1 MIIKVKIKIIIMNKL
16 FFFLGIL
23 LVPIYSNAQITG
35 RVLDSDQGFGL
46 PGANVVI
53 LELQKGIST
62 DIDGDF
68 RLTRI
73 SDGTYTL
80 QVTFLGYQ
88 TAERTIVVENGQ
100 SEFQRIFLEDG
111 VLINEELV
119 VLGDRLRG
127 QARALNQQRN
137 NSNIT
142 NIVAA
147 DQIGRFP
154 DANVGDAMK
163 RIPGIT
169 IQVDQGEAR
178 FGLIRGTAPRLNSI
192 TVNGERVPSAEAEN
206 REVQLDLIPADMI
219 QAIEVTKA
227 LTPDMDGDAIGGSV
241 NLVTRGAPSGMR
253 VSTTL
258 GSGYNFLREQPMWI
272 GSAVVGNRF
281 FEDKLGVIVSGS
293 YNDHQLGSHNIEA
306 EWDVDDNGNAF
317 VDEFDHRLYTIQRV
331 RRSISAN
338 LDYKIN
344 DRNTLFLRSIYN
356 HRDDWENRYRQRF
369 ARFDDNGDGTATARV
384 RRQTKGGLNNG
395 RIKNARLEDQRT
407 ATIDLA
413 GEHLIGN
420 SVELDWSVGYAR
432 ASEER
437 PHERYIRFSSG
448 NTPVTYDL
456 SNPRKPEINVQSP
469 TFALGNFGFN
479 ELTEEFQWTKDTDVT
494 SRFNVL
500 MPLMEG
506 SRVSSLKFGGKLKF
520 KEKIRDN
527 EGFEFSPIGSGF
539 DDLGRV
545 PNSDQTVSN
554 YLAGNYR
561 FGNFTTREFL
571 GDLDLNNASLF
582 EKEELVEDYLPGNFD
597 ANEVVTAGY
606 IMLNQDLSDNLF
618 LLAGVR
624 LENTAIDYDGNQLVL
639 DEGGDL
645 DNSQIARISD
655 SDSYLN
661 VMPAIHL
668 RYDLNPNSVIRAA
681 WTNSIARPNYFN
693 LVPFREVNLED
704 NELEEG
710 NPDLNPTISMNFDL
724 MFERYFETVGLF
736 SAGVFYKD
744 IEDFIY
750 LFQTRDFQDPLS
762 GRTFDRYFQPQ
773 NGEGGQL
780 YGFEIALQRQLDFL
794 PAFLKNF
801 GVYANYTL
809 TQSEVELIRTEDG
822 DIRDD
827 INLPGTAEHTINTSL
842 SYETAKFN
850 ARLSLNYTSD
860 YLDELGDEAFFDRY
874 YDKQTFVDANAT
886 YTITPNVRVFMEA
899 NNLTNQ
905 PLRFYQGESSRMMQ
919 EEFYNVRFSTGLKID
934 F

>member
-1 MIIKVKIKIIIMNKL
+1 MKR
-16 FFFLGIL
+16 L
-23 LVPIYSNAQITG
+23 LLLLAIGLLTPFHIYAQISG
-35 RVLDSDQGFGL
+35 RVLDAGQQIGL
-46 PGANVVI
+46 PGANVLVVE
-53 LELQKGIST
+53 LERGTAT
-62 DIDGDF
+62 DVDGDF
-68 RLTRI
+68 RITRVP
-73 SDGTYTL
+73 DGTYTL
-80 QVTFLGYQ
+80 KVTYLGYQ
-88 TAERTIVVENGQ
+88 TVEKMVTVVNGQ
-100 SEFQRIFLEDG
+100 SEIQRILLEDG
-111 VLINEELV
+111 VFVNEELV

-137 NSNIT
+137 NANIT

-169 IQVDQGEAR
+169 IQLDQGEAR

-258 GSGYNFLREQPMWI
+258 GSGYNFLRDQPMWI
-272 GSAVVGNRF
+272 GSVVVGNRF
-281 FEDKLGVIVSGS
+281 LDDKLGIIVSGS

-306 EWDVDDNGNAF
+306 EWDLDDNGKAV

-344 DRNTLFLRSIYN
+344 DKNTLFLRSLYN
-356 HRDDWENRYRQRF
+356 HRDDWENRYQQRF
-369 ARFDDNGDGTATARV
+369 ARFEDNGDGTATARV
-384 RRQTKGGLNNG
+384 RRQTKGGIDNG
-395 RIKNARLEDQRT
+395 RIKNTRLEDQRT
-407 ATIDLA
+407 ATIDFA
-413 GEHLIGN
+413 GEHLIGS

-437 PHERYIRFSSG
+437 PDERYIRFSSG
-448 NTPVTYDL
+448 GTPVTYDL
-456 SNPRKPEINVQSP
+456 SNPRKPGINVQSP
-469 TFALGNFGFN
+469 TFGLDNFRFN
-479 ELTEEFQWTKDTDVT
+479 ELTEEFQFTKDTDVT
-494 SRFNVL
+494 SRFNIL
-500 MPLMEG
+500 IPLIEG
-506 SRVSSLKFGGKLKF
+506 SRESSIKFGGKLKF

-527 EGFEFSPIGSGF
+527 EGFEFSPLGSGF
-539 DDLGRV
+539 SNLGAV

-571 GDLDLNNASLF
+571 GDLDLNNSSLF
-582 EKEELVEDYLPGNFD
+582 EKEELVEDTLPGNFN

-606 IMLNQDLSDNLF
+606 VMLNQDLSDKLF

-624 LENTAIDYDGNQLVL
+624 FENTAIDYEGNQLVL
-639 DEGGDL
+639 DEEGDL
-645 DNSQIARISD
+645 DNSQIRQISD

-668 RYDLNPNSVIRAA
+668 RYDISPNSVLRAA
-681 WTNSIARPNYFN
+681 WTNSIARPNYYD

-704 NELEEG
+704 NELAEG

-780 YGFEIALQRQLDFL
+780 YGFEVAFQRQLDFL
-794 PAFLKNF
+794 PGILKNF
-801 GVYANYTL
+801 GLYANYTL
-809 TQSEVELIRTEDG
+809 TQSDVDVVRTEDG
-822 DIRDD
+822 DVRDD
-827 INLPGTAEHTINTSL
+827 IKLPGTAEHTFNTSL
-842 SYETAKFN
+842 SYETSKFN

-874 YDKQTFVDANAT
+874 YDKQTFVDANAS
-886 YTITPNVRVFMEA
+886 YTVTPNIRIFMEA

-905 PLRFYQGESSRMMQ
+905 PLRFYQGVSSRMMQ
-919 EEFYNVRFSTGLKID
+919 EEFYNVRFNAGLKID

>member
-1 MIIKVKIKIIIMNKL
+1 MNRVL
-16 FFFLGIL
+16 LLLAIFLIPL
-23 LVPIYSNAQITG
+23 CVNAQISG
-35 RVLDSDQGFGL
+35 RVLDADQGFGL
-46 PGANVVI
+46 PGANLLI
-53 LELQKGIST
+53 LELQKGTAT
-62 DIDGDF
+62 DADGDF
-68 RLTRI
+68 RMTGVP
-73 SDGTYTL
+73 DGNYTL
-80 QVTFLGYQ
+80 RVTYLGYQ
-88 TAERTIVVENGQ
+88 TQELSVTVQNGSSDFFTIE
-100 SEFQRIFLEDG
+100 LEDG
-111 VLINEELV
+111 VLVNEELV

-137 NSNIT
+137 NVNIT

-178 FGLIRGTAPRLNSI
+178 FGLIRGTSPRLNSV

-258 GSGYNFLREQPMWI
+258 GSGYNFLRDEPMWV
-272 GSAVVGNRF
+272 GSAVLANRF
-281 FEDKLGVIVSGS
+281 FDDKLGIIVSGS
-293 YNDHQLGSHNIEA
+293 YNDHRLGSHNIEA
-306 EWDVDDNGNAF
+306 EWDLDDNGNAF
-317 VDEFDHRLYTIQRV
+317 VDEFDHRLYTLQRI

-344 DRNTLFLRSIYN
+344 DNNTLFLKSIYN

-369 ARFDDNGDGTATARV
+369 ARFDVNADGTATARV
-384 RRQTKGGLNNG
+384 RRQTKGGLNNN
-395 RIKNARLEDQRT
+395 RIKNTRLEDQRT
-407 ATIDLA
+407 ATISFS

-420 SVELDWSVGYAR
+420 SAELDWSVGYAR

-448 NTPVTYDL
+448 DTPVTYDL
-456 SNPRKPEINVQSP
+456 SNPRKPDINVQST
-469 TFALGNFGFN
+469 TFALDNFGFN
-479 ELTEEFQWTKDTDVT
+479 ELTEEFQFTKDTDFT
-494 SRFNVL
+494 SGFNIL
-500 MPLMEG
+500 IPLDFS
-506 SRVSSLKFGGKLKF
+506 SRESSIKFGGKLKF
-520 KEKIRDN
+520 KEKLRNN
-527 EGFEFSPIGSGF
+527 EEFEFEPLNSGF
-539 DDLGRV
+539 DNLSLV

-561 FGNFTTREFL
+561 FGNFTTREFI
-571 GDLDLNNASLF
+571 GDLDLDNSSLF
-582 EKEELVEDYLPGNFD
+582 EKIDLVEDYLPGNFN

-606 IMLNQDLSDNLF
+606 VMLNQDLSDKLF
-618 LLAGVR
+618 LLAGLRV
-624 LENTAIDYDGNQLVL
+624 ENTAIDYEGNQLVL

-645 DNSQIARISD
+645 DNSQITQISD

-668 RYDLNPNSVIRAA
+668 RYDLSPNSVIRAA
-681 WTNSIARPNYFN
+681 WTNSIARPNYFD

-704 NELEEG
+704 NELAEG
-710 NPDLNPTISMNFDL
+710 NPDLSPTIAMNFDL
-724 MFERYFETVGLF
+724 MFEKYFDTVGLI
-736 SAGVFYKD
+736 SAGFFYKD

-780 YGFEIALQRQLDFL
+780 YGFEVAFQRQLDFL
-794 PAFLKNF
+794 PSILKNF
-801 GVYANYTL
+801 GVYANYTM
-809 TQSEVELIRTEDG
+809 TQSDVDVIRTEDG

-827 INLPGTAEHTINTSL
+827 INLPGTAEHTFNTSL
-842 SYETAKFN
+842 SYETSKFN

-886 YTITPNVRVFMEA
+886 YTITPNIRVYMEA

-905 PLRFYQGESSRMMQ
+905 PLRFYQGVSSRMMQ
-919 EEFYNVRFSTGLKID
+919 EEFYNVRFNAGVKID

>member
-1 MIIKVKIKIIIMNKL
+1 MNKVL
-16 FFFLGIL
+16 IL
-23 LVPIYSNAQITG
+23 LAIFIMPLCVNAQISG
-35 RVLDSDQGFGL
+35 RVLDADEGLGL
-46 PGANVVI
+46 PGANI
-53 LELQKGIST
+53 IIIELQRGAAT
-62 DIDGDF
+62 DADGDF
-68 RLTRI
+68 RLTGVP
-73 SDGTYTL
+73 DGTYTL
-80 QVTFLGYQ
+80 RVTYLGYQ
-88 TAERTIVVENGQ
+88 TQELSVTVQNGSSDFFTIE
-100 SEFQRIFLEDG
+100 LEDG

-137 NSNIT
+137 NVNIT

-219 QAIEVTKA
+219 QAIEVNKA

-241 NLVTRGAPSGMR
+241 NLVTRGAPSGTR
-253 VSTTL
+253 ISTTL
-258 GSGYNFLREQPMWI
+258 GSGYNFLRDEPMWV
-272 GSAVVGNRF
+272 GSAVLANRF
-281 FEDKLGVIVSGS
+281 LDDKLGVIVSGS
-293 YNDHQLGSHNIEA
+293 YNNHRLGSHNIEA
-306 EWDVDDNGNAF
+306 EWDLDDNGNAF

-338 LDYKIN
+338 LDYKFN
-344 DRNTLFLRSIYN
+344 DNNTLFLKSIYN

-369 ARFDDNGDGTATARV
+369 ARFDVSSDGSATARV
-384 RRQTKGGLNNG
+384 RRQTKGGLGNN
-395 RIKNARLEDQRT
+395 RIDNARLEDQRT
-407 ATIDLA
+407 ATLSLS
-413 GEHLIGN
+413 GEHLIGGR
-420 SVELDWSVGYAR
+420 VELDWGVGYAR

-437 PHERYIRFSSG
+437 PHERYIRFQSG

-456 SNPRKPEINVQSP
+456 SNPRKPGINVQSP
-469 TFALGNFGFN
+469 TFALDNFGFN
-479 ELTEEFQWTKDTDVT
+479 EITEEFQWTKDTDIT

-500 MPLMEG
+500 IPLSES
-506 SRVSSLKFGGKLKF
+506 SRESSIKFGGKLKF

-527 EGFEFSPIGSGF
+527 EGFEFSPLTSGF
-539 DDLGRV
+539 ENLGMV
-545 PNSDQTVSN
+545 PNSDQTVSD
-554 YLAGNYR
+554 YLAGDYR
-561 FGNFTTREFL
+561 FGNFTTPEFL
-571 GDLDLNNASLF
+571 GDLDLNNSSLF

-597 ANEVVTAGY
+597 ANETVTSGY
-606 IMLNQDLSDNLF
+606 LMLNQDLTDKLF
-618 LLAGVR
+618 LLAGLRV
-624 LENTAIDYDGNQLVL
+624 ENTYVDYEGFQLVL
-639 DEGGDL
+639 DEEGDL
-645 DNSQIARISD
+645 DSSQITQISD

-668 RYDLNPNSVIRAA
+668 RYNLSPSSVLRAA
-681 WTNSIARPNYFN
+681 WTNSIARPNYFD
-693 LVPFREVNLED
+693 LVPFREVSLED
-704 NELEEG
+704 NELAEG
-710 NPDLNPTISMNFDL
+710 NPELNPTVSMNFDL
-724 MFERYFETVGLF
+724 MFEKYFDTVGLI

-780 YGFEIALQRQLDFL
+780 YGIEVAIQRQLDFL
-794 PAFLKNF
+794 PSFLKNF

-809 TQSEVELIRTEDG
+809 TQSNVDVIRTEDG

-827 INLPGTAEHTINTSL
+827 INLPGTAEHTFNTSI

-850 ARLSLNYTSD
+850 ARVSLNYTSD

-886 YTITPNVRVFMEA
+886 YTITPNIRVYIEA

-905 PLRFYQGESSRMMQ
+905 PLRFYQGVSSRMMQ
-919 EEFYNVRFSTGLKID
+919 EEFYNVRFNAGVKID

>member
-1 MIIKVKIKIIIMNKL
+1 MKR
-16 FFFLGIL
+16 L
-23 LVPIYSNAQITG
+23 LLLLAIGLLTPFHIFAQISG
-35 RVLDSDQGFGL
+35 RVLDAGQQIGL
-46 PGANVVI
+46 PGANVLVVE
-53 LELQKGIST
+53 LERGTAT
-62 DIDGDF
+62 DVDGDF
-68 RLTRI
+68 RITRVP
-73 SDGTYTL
+73 DGTYTL
-80 QVTFLGYQ
+80 KVTYLGYQ
-88 TAERTIVVENGQ
+88 TVEKMVTVVNGQ
-100 SEFQRIFLEDG
+100 SEFQRILLEDG
-111 VLINEELV
+111 VFVNEELV

-137 NSNIT
+137 NANIT

-258 GSGYNFLREQPMWI
+258 GSGYNFLRNQPMWI

-281 FEDKLGVIVSGS
+281 LDDKLGIIVSGS

-306 EWDVDDNGNAF
+306 EWDLDDNGNAV
-317 VDEFDHRLYTIQRV
+317 VDEFDHRLYTLQRV

-344 DRNTLFLRSIYN
+344 DKNTLFLRSLYN

-369 ARFDDNGDGTATARV
+369 ARFKDNGDGTATARV
-384 RRQTKGGLNNG
+384 RRQTKGGLDNG
-395 RIKNARLEDQRT
+395 RIKNTRLEDQRT
-407 ATIDLA
+407 ATIDFA
-413 GEHLIGN
+413 GEHLIGK
-420 SVELDWSVGYAR
+420 SVEIDWSVGYAR

-437 PHERYIRFSSG
+437 PHERYIRFQSG
-448 NTPVTYDL
+448 NTPITYDL
-456 SNPRKPEINVQSP
+456 SNPRKPGINVQSP
-469 TFALGNFGFN
+469 TFGLDNFRFN
-479 ELTEEFQWTKDTDVT
+479 EITEEFQFTKDTDIT

-500 MPLMEG
+500 IPLNASNRE
-506 SRVSSLKFGGKLKF
+506 SSIKFGGKLKF
-520 KEKIRDN
+520 KEKLRDN
-527 EGFEFSPIGSGF
+527 EEFEFEPLTSGFEN
-539 DDLGRV
+539 LAAV

-554 YLAGNYR
+554 YLAGNYK

-571 GDLDLNNASLF
+571 GNLDLNNSSLF
-582 EKEELVEDYLPGNFD
+582 EKVDLVEDYLPGNFN
-597 ANEVVTAGY
+597 ANERVTAGY
-606 IMLNQDLSDNLF
+606 VMLNQDLNDKLF
-618 LLAGVR
+618 LLAGIR
-624 LENTAIDYDGNQLVL
+624 AENTFVDYDGFQLVL
-639 DEGGDL
+639 NEEGDL
-645 DNSQIARISD
+645 DSSQITQISD

-668 RYDLNPNSVIRAA
+668 RYDLSPNSIIRAA
-681 WTNSIARPNYFN
+681 WTNSIARPNYYD

-704 NELEEG
+704 NELAEG

-750 LFQTRDFQDPLS
+750 LFQSRDYIDPLT
-762 GRTFDRYFQPQ
+762 GRTFDRYFQPL
-773 NGEGGQL
+773 NGEGGHL
-780 YGFEIALQRQLDFL
+780 YGLEVAFQRQLDFL
-794 PAFLKNF
+794 PGILKNV
-801 GVYANYTL
+801 GLYANYTL
-809 TQSEVELIRTEDG
+809 TQSDVDVVRTEDG
-822 DIRDD
+822 DVRDD
-827 INLPGTAEHTINTSL
+827 IKLPGTAEHTFNTSI
-842 SYETAKFN
+842 SYETSRFN

-874 YDKQTFVDANAT
+874 YDKQTFVDANAS
-886 YTITPNVRVFMEA
+886 YTITPNIRVYMEA

-905 PLRFYQGESSRMMQ
+905 PLRFYQGVSSRMMQ
-919 EEFYNVRFSTGLKID
+919 EEFYNVRFNAGLKID